1 MALAIAVLAG
11 SAAQGSETRRGL
23 VVAPEHRYAPCDRD
37 DSPYSQSV
45 ETRIVSGRAWAA
57 GCTAR
62 TRAPLRQPS
71 GGGHRTYGTSNIW
84 WPPRRRMTAGS
95 ALRTQPRSAP
105 VRVRSPESH
114 AGGAS
119 GEQAPEERKGRRRG
133 DATDEPLLVRRQGR
147 GGEAEVQADGRCTG
161 GSDPGECPVG
171 VRLDGDGRGRGARGD
186 GSADTERRNAK
197 HRRRATPVG
206 HERKR
211 TNYMPQGPR
220 ARHRAGGAGAS
231 SIPIHAG
238 RRWGRSGL
246 RMSAALMRARK
257 NTTCRS

>member
-11 SAAQGSETRRGL
+11 SAAQGSGTRRGL
-23 VVAPEHRYAPCDRD
+23 VVAL
-37 DSPYSQSV
+37 
-45 ETRIVSGRAWAA
+45 
-57 GCTAR
+57 
-62 TRAPLRQPS
+62 RAPLRTLRPRRLLLLPVGRNTHRLGS
-71 GGGHRTYGTSNIW
+71 GMGGRVYGPYTDAVSPAVGRRTSNIW

-119 GEQAPEERKGRRRG
+119 GEQAPEERKGRRRV

-161 GSDPGECPVG
+161 GSGPGGCPVG

>member
-1 MALAIAVLAG
+1 
-11 SAAQGSETRRGL
+11 
-23 VVAPEHRYAPCDRD
+23 
-37 DSPYSQSV
+37 
-45 ETRIVSGRAWAA
+45 
-57 GCTAR
+57 
-62 TRAPLRQPS
+62 
-71 GGGHRTYGTSNIW
+71 
-84 WPPRRRMTAGS
+84 MTAGS

-105 VRVRSPESH
+105 VRVRPPESH

-119 GEQAPEERKGRRRG
+119 GEQAPEERKGRRRV

-161 GSDPGECPVG
+161 GPRPGGCPVG

-211 TNYMPQGPR
+211 TNYMPRGPR
-220 ARHRAGGAGAS
+220 ARHRAGAPGAS
-231 SIPIHAG
+231 GLPFHAG
-238 RRWGRSGL
+238 RGRERSGVRGTTTDRAPRFATGIWFRL
-246 RMSAALMRARK
+246 RRVGECADNMFSAALCRGLIEASLRRSTPIWIRTEGISK
-257 NTTCRS
+257 RFWRRSRTCRRRTTIGCRIKPASGRSRPYPRTPPAGTESRA